1 MKNKKCGCTKKGEEV
16 YPTELVEGHVHKIRC
31 ICLYSLAKH
40 RQEFLSFSSANV
52 LFAKYFLTSK

>member
-1 MKNKKCGCTKKGEEV
+1 MKNKCGCTKKGEEV

-31 ICLYSLAKH
+31 VSVYILWQSTDKN
-40 RQEFLSFSSANV
+40 LSFSSANV